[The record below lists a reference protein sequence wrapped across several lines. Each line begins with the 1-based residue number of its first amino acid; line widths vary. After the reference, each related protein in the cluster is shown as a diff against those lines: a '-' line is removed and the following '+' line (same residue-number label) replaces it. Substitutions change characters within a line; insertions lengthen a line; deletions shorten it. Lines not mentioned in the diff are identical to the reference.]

1 MLAIVIPYY
10 KLTFFEATLQ
20 SLASQTDKRFKVYI
34 GNDASPENPTS
45 LLDKFR
51 DKLDFEYHRFEVNL
65 GGTSLTK
72 QWDRCIALSAN
83 EEWLMILGDD
93 DVLGDN
99 VVEEFYKQYS
109 VFYDN
114 VNVVRF
120 SSKLIDYSSGKI
132 SEVFTHPVWESSS
145 EFFQRKLKEKTRSS
159 LSEYVFSRSS
169 YLKYKFCDFP
179 LAWHSDDMAW
189 IEFSQDKQIYSI
201 NEAQMQIGFS
211 NLSISGR
218 DDNLDSKYSASLA
231 FYKNILKKHS
241 QIFSK
246 KERLEILMK
255 YEVLIKQSRKLY
267 KEEWLFLISKYFR
280 NFSMIPFAKL
290 CRRILIA
297 YR

>member
-34 GNDASPENPTS
+34 GDDASPENPIDI
-45 LLDKFR
+45 LGNYKGKF
-51 DKLDFEYHRFEVNL
+51 DFIYHRFETNL
-65 GGTSLTK
+65 GGVSLT
-72 QWDRCIALSAN
+72 QHWERCITLSYD

-99 VVEEFYKQYS
+99 VVEEFYKQYP
-109 VFYDN
+109 VFYSN

-120 SSKLIDYSSGKI
+120 SSKLIDYSLGKI

-159 LSEYVFSRSS
+159 LSEYVFSKSS
-169 YLKYKFCDFP
+169 YLKCKFCDYP

-218 DDNLDSKYSASLA
+218 NDNLDSKYSASLA
-231 FYKNILKKHS
+231 FYKNILKKYS

-255 YEVLIKQSRKLY
+255 YEILIKQSRKLY
-267 KEEWLFLISKYFR
+267 REEWLFLISHYFR
-280 NFSMIPFAKL
+280 NFSIIPFAKL

>member
-20 SLASQTDKRFKVYI
+20 SLASQKDKRFKVYI
-34 GNDASPENPTS
+34 GDDASPENPID
-45 LLDKFR
+45 LLEKYKGNF
-51 DKLDFEYHRFEVNL
+51 DFDYHRFETNL
-65 GGTSLTK
+65 GGISLTK
-72 QWDRCIALSAN
+72 QWERCIALSAD
-83 EEWLMILGDD
+83 EEWLMLLGDD

-99 VVEEFYKQYS
+99 VLEEFYKQYP
-109 VFYDN
+109 VFYCN

-120 SSKLIDYSSGKI
+120 SSKLIDYRSDKI

-145 EFFQRKLKEKTRSS
+145 EFFQRKLKGKTRSS

-169 YLKYKFCDFP
+169 YLKSKFCDYP

-201 NEAQMQIGFS
+201 NEAQMKIGFS
-211 NLSISGR
+211 NLSISGMN
-218 DDNLDSKYSASLA
+218 DNLDLKVSASLA

-241 QIFSK
+241 RIFSK
-246 KERLEILMK
+246 KERLEILIK

-267 KEEWLFLISKYFR
+267 SEEWLFLLSQYFR

-290 CRRILIA
+290 CKRILIA